1 MRKKKSLFGQFSS
14 WNLYFCETIS
24 FFLFLEITKIVYI
37 LDSKGKTGRASKNNA
52 FYLSDV
58 RSIFFEIDQS
68 GERIPFATVKKVL
81 FCKHFLNVDT

>member
-1 MRKKKSLFGQFSS
+1 M
-14 WNLYFCETIS
+14 
-24 FFLFLEITKIVYI
+24 VYI